1 MKQVLPTRVND
12 FGFELEHEDL
22 VLLIGSCFSDEM
34 KSRFQNEGF
43 NVSSNPFGTL
53 FHPIAIANIV
63 HSALTSN
70 KNVDVLQ
77 RDDLY
82 FSWDSASSIYSLEK
96 SVLIEKVLKLRA
108 KLKEDIINAKTIVFT
123 FGTSIGYFNN
133 GISLLVGNCHKMD
146 SSLFYKRMVSTEEM
160 LEIWNDLIIEI
171 KAVNPSVKIVL
182 SVSPVRHVKDGL
194 IENNRSKA
202 RLIELV
208 HSLNQTHY
216 FPAYE
221 LVNDEL
227 RDYRYFN
234 EDLTHPN
241 AQAVN
246 YVWSKFRNSIYSTN
260 ALTLGDEVLKLN
272 QFLNH
277 RSLHP
282 DSLQDKKR
290 LMSAEEKKRNL
301 SKKHPSIYWT

>member
-1 MKQVLPTRVND
+1 
-12 FGFELEHEDL
+12 
-22 VLLIGSCFSDEM
+22 
-34 KSRFQNEGF
+34 
-43 NVSSNPFGTL
+43 
-53 FHPIAIANIV
+53 
-63 HSALTSN
+63 
-70 KNVDVLQ
+70 
-77 RDDLY
+77 
-82 FSWDSASSIYSLEK
+82 
-96 SVLIEKVLKLRA
+96 
-108 KLKEDIINAKTIVFT
+108 
-123 FGTSIGYFNN
+123 
-133 GISLLVGNCHKMD
+133 
-146 SSLFYKRMVSTEEM
+146 
-160 LEIWNDLIIEI
+160 
-171 KAVNPSVKIVL
+171 VL

-221 LVNDEL
+221 LVIDEL

>member
-1 MKQVLPTRVND
+1 
-12 FGFELEHEDL
+12 
-22 VLLIGSCFSDEM
+22 
-34 KSRFQNEGF
+34 
-43 NVSSNPFGTL
+43 
-53 FHPIAIANIV
+53 
-63 HSALTSN
+63 
-70 KNVDVLQ
+70 
-77 RDDLY
+77 
-82 FSWDSASSIYSLEK
+82 
-96 SVLIEKVLKLRA
+96 VLIEKVLKLRA